1 MRLRLG
7 MADSRRAGVRL
18 VLPRPIRL
26 HAHPLDRVVRPVSPG
41 PLEGLQGPHA
51 SHQQG

>member
-7 MADSRRAGVRL
+7 MADSGRAGVRL

-26 HAHPLDRVVRPVSPG
+26 HAHPLGRVVRTVATRS
-41 PLEGLQGPHA
+41 LEGLQGPHA